1 MITTKTEL
9 RKAIQRAETHAA
21 LLRQPG
27 HTLRNI
33 GEREQI
39 ADLLDA
45 LAQVCRRAF
54 DPESVRALPEHAA
67 TPDDRAPTLF
77 ESVA

>member
-1 MITTKTEL
+1 MITTKTAL
-9 RKAIQRAETHAA
+9 RKAIQHAETHAA

-39 ADLLDA
+39 ADLLNA

-54 DPESVRALPEHAA
+54 DPESVRALPEHATA
-67 TPDDRAPTLF
+67 HDSPPPSLF
-77 ESVA
+77 EDVA

>member
-1 MITTKTEL
+1 MIQTKTEL

-21 LLRQPG
+21 LLKQPG

-39 ADLLDA
+39 ADLLVD
-45 LAQVCRRAF
+45 LAEICRRAF
-54 DPESVRALPEHAA
+54 DPEHVRALP
-67 TPDDRAPTLF
+67 DAPSSDAPSRTLF
-77 ESVA
+77 DEVA